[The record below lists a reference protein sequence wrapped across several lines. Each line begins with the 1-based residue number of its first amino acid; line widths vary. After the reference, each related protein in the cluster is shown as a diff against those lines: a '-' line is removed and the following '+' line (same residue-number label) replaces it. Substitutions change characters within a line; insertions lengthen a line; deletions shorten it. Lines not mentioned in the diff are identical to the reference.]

1 MYLKFKTNFSV
12 IILLMMLIVSCKST
26 QKEKSGD
33 KNKKPIVV
41 DWIVTKSSATTENI
55 TVSGTIKPAEETVLL
70 AEISGR
76 VTKINFEE
84 GKFVK
89 KGTLLVKRFDDDL
102 QAQLKKATAQLQIAQ
117 QTLKRQ
123 AELLKVSGISQADYD
138 QTELQINSLNGDIE
152 VIKAQSEKQKFW
164 HPMMDV

>member
-33 KNKKPIVV
+33 KSKKPIVV
-41 DWIVTKSSATTENI
+41 DWIVAKSSATTENI